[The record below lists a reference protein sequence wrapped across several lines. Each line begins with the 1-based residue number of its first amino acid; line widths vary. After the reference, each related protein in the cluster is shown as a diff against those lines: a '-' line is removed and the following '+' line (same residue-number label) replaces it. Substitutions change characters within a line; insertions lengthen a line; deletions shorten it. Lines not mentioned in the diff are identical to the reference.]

1 MVQYISRNFRGNF
14 RDPKLFY
21 MYQRL
26 ISKLMIELEKSFHT
40 GPACRPLCRLL
51 PPPIGHVGWWSRHAA
66 PRRPPYPR
74 SERSRCLTPDWPPT
88 NRSEAAVDR
97 SPEPPPCPCRSR
109 RHRSAEL
116 WGALTSIASPCL
128 RTTRASLPCT
138 RAGTSS
144 AASSPPQF
152 RALSPPHGS
161 SSISK
166 LPAATSSASPG
177 SPRESRRSARTGQ
190 PELPS
195 HCRSTMEAG
204 AVPSSELLCCPR
216 RALVLHECRPSRC

>member
-51 PPPIGHVGWWSRHAA
+51 PVTLGGGLATRHRAGRHTLGPNEAVALLPTGRQPTGPKLLSTEVPSPRRAHAA
-66 PRRPPYPR
+66 ADATAPQ
-74 SERSRCLTPDWPPT
+74 SCGEL
-88 NRSEAAVDR
+88 
-97 SPEPPPCPCRSR
+97 SPAS
-109 RHRSAEL
+109 
-116 WGALTSIASPCL
+116 SPCL

-195 HCRSTMEAG
+195 HCRYTMEAG

>member
-109 RHRSAEL
+109 RQRSAEL
-116 WGALTSIASPCL
+116 WGALTSIISVLEDYKGFAAMHKSRDLIRGKLPTAVQSAVTTSRVIIDLQAAGSDVVRLSGVTTREPPL
-128 RTTRASLPCT
+128 RTNRATRAPEPLSLH
-138 RAGTSS
+138 
-144 AASSPPQF
+144 
-152 RALSPPHGS
+152 HGS
-161 SSISK
+161 
-166 LPAATSSASPG
+166 
-177 SPRESRRSARTGQ
+177 RSC
-190 PELPS
+190 PEL
-195 HCRSTMEAG
+195 
-204 AVPSSELLCCPR
+204 
-216 RALVLHECRPSRC
+216 